1 MPRVLKYLFPAI
13 FFLSV
18 HSFARTYP
26 GDILALMKVTD
37 SMEKKGVQD
46 SIYVNKILVLTA
58 KLKFIDPDL
67 GLSYLRKTLKPA
79 SLLED
84 KRFLCNVYYQIGQQ
98 YAAKGHTMLALDNY
112 IVSYKTLPTEQERI
126 EHGGFILLDIGNSYY
141 KQKNFRI
148 AQTFFEKSLHN
159 FKTQHVEDGIKV
171 AISNIALVKNQLNQ
185 LDSALLYFNKV
196 IQLAIASK
204 DSIRIAYNFGWLGDV
219 YFKKK
224 QFSECQKWYQQALSI
239 TLLLPGSL
247 EDKQLIASLNIRI
260 GNALLAQQK
269 IWPALEHY
277 KYAVKVTRPISDF
290 QNLFGAYSALSNAYT
305 QMNDDILALKYID
318 SAYAVS
324 TLKGSAELKKDAVIQ
339 QCKLLISLGRNNEAR
354 EKINEYHQ
362 LLDSIAND
370 ESLRK
375 VSELNTVM
383 ETFQL
388 QAKNESLIH
397 EKQERITYLLV
408 VIMVLSI
415 ILVLIFIMLNN
426 KRINELK
433 LKKIAADLQQANATK
448 DKFFS
453 IIAHDLRGP
462 MHTIMGFSE
471 LLSTEYT
478 KYSDAEKHHFVS
490 TIHNLTLQLNRL
502 LQNLLEWSRVQIGT
516 VNFRPEIIHL
526 GTIADETC
534 ALLAEA
540 AQKKQISV
548 INAIEKDHH
557 VIADENMLKVVMRN
571 LLSNAVKFTYSNGR
585 VRIGTYREKEDI
597 VIVVEDNGMG
607 IPPDDIDR
615 VFRIGEDVGREGTA
629 REKSTGLGLILC
641 KEFVEKCGGHI
652 WVESTQHSGSRFFFT
667 LPAATS
673 P

>member
-1 MPRVLKYLFPAI
+1 
-13 FFLSV
+13 
-18 HSFARTYP
+18 
-26 GDILALMKVTD
+26 
-37 SMEKKGVQD
+37 
-46 SIYVNKILVLTA
+46 
-58 KLKFIDPDL
+58 
-67 GLSYLRKTLKPA
+67 
-79 SLLED
+79 
-84 KRFLCNVYYQIGQQ
+84 
-98 YAAKGHTMLALDNY
+98 
-112 IVSYKTLPTEQERI
+112 
-126 EHGGFILLDIGNSYY
+126 
-141 KQKNFRI
+141 
-148 AQTFFEKSLHN
+148 
-159 FKTQHVEDGIKV
+159 
-171 AISNIALVKNQLNQ
+171 
-185 LDSALLYFNKV
+185 
-196 IQLAIASK
+196 
-204 DSIRIAYNFGWLGDV
+204 
-219 YFKKK
+219 
-224 QFSECQKWYQQALSI
+224 
-239 TLLLPGSL
+239 
-247 EDKQLIASLNIRI
+247 
-260 GNALLAQQK
+260 
-269 IWPALEHY
+269 
-277 KYAVKVTRPISDF
+277 
-290 QNLFGAYSALSNAYT
+290 
-305 QMNDDILALKYID
+305 
-318 SAYAVS
+318 
-324 TLKGSAELKKDAVIQ
+324 
-339 QCKLLISLGRNNEAR
+339 
-354 EKINEYHQ
+354 
-362 LLDSIAND
+362 
-370 ESLRK
+370 
-375 VSELNTVM
+375 
-383 ETFQL
+383 
-388 QAKNESLIH
+388 
-397 EKQERITYLLV
+397 
-408 VIMVLSI
+408 
-415 ILVLIFIMLNN
+415 
-426 KRINELK
+426 
-433 LKKIAADLQQANATK
+433 
-448 DKFFS
+448 
-453 IIAHDLRGP
+453 
-462 MHTIMGFSE
+462 MGFSE